1 MASVLK
7 NADVRCRIEA
17 DLKESA
23 TDILNACGLTVSEA
37 VRLFL
42 LQVVEK
48 QGLPFEVRVPSE
60 KTSRAMQ
67 QAREIRRQ
75 FDSMDAMLKDLD
87 GEEAADKR

>member
-87 GEEAADKR
+87 GEETADKR